1 MRKSLLIFVFV
12 TSFYLSQAQY
22 SVHSIPVEEDYEY
35 DKPSSVKDYLLLQT
49 KVQTEF
55 PLIVNDFLNC
65 DMPFLEQIQIH
76 NVLGELVYR
85 SYHTSEAINLK
96 FIPEDMYT
104 LSLIYT
110 SGEKRYMFISRED

>member
-22 SVHSIPVEEDYEY
+22 SVNSNSLEEDYEY
-35 DKPSSVKDYLLLQT
+35 EIIPSLKDYLQKQSTPEAEL
-49 KVQTEF
+49 
-55 PLIVNDFLNC
+55 PLIINDFLNC

-76 NVLGELVYR
+76 DVLGQLVYK
-85 SYHTSEAINLK
+85 SYHTSESINLK
-96 FIPEDMYT
+96 YIPVDLYT

-110 SGEKRYMFISRED
+110 SGEKRLLVISRED